1 MTNNQINYFK
11 AQEERRTNLAN
22 EDIKRRANDIGYG
35 NLLVNQ
41 RQASAAEMNAST
53 NALIAN
59 LRQAELNEAIR
70 SNQARE
76 YEQTRSNMAREYE
89 TMRSNQA
96 SEAIQSTFNQQRL
109 SQYEAELWQ
118 NSAKRNQDYDIAQQ
132 KIAEEQ
138 RHNVAMEGTQK
149 AGIIA
154 KGIELIGRFI
164 PAVVGLA

>member
-11 AQEERRTNLAN
+11 AREEQRTNLAN
-22 EDIKRRANDIGYG
+22 EEIKRRANDISYG
-35 NLLVNQ
+35 NMIVNQ
-41 RQASAAEMNAST
+41 RQASAAELNAST
-53 NALIAN
+53 NALNAN

-76 YEQTRSNMAREYE
+76 YETWRTNTAREYE

-96 SEAIQSTFNQQRL
+96 NEAIQSSFNQQRL

-118 NSAKRNQDYDIAQQ
+118 TSAKRNQEADIAYSRL
-132 KIAEEQ
+132 AEER
-138 RHNVAMEGTQK
+138 RHNEAMEGTQK

-154 KGIELIGRFI
+154 KGVELIGRFL
-164 PAVVGLA
+164 PAVIGLA

>member
-11 AQEERRTNLAN
+11 AQEERRTNLVN
-22 EDIKRRANDIGYG
+22 EGIKSRANDINYG
-35 NLLVNQ
+35 NMLVNQ

-53 NALIAN
+53 NALNAY

-76 YEQTRSNMAREYE
+76 YETARSNMAREYE

-96 SEAIQSTFNQQRL
+96 SENIQSTYNTQRL

-118 NSAKRNQDYDIAQQ
+118 SSAKRNQDYDIASQ
-132 KIAEEQ
+132 KIKEEQ
-138 RHNVAMEGTQK
+138 RHNVETERTQRG
-149 AGIIA
+149 GIIA
-154 KGIELIGRFI
+154 KGIEVLGRFI
-164 PAVVGLA
+164 PAVIGLA